1 MAKVAA
7 KRHIV
12 KAITWRIVGTLDT
25 MAISWIVTG
34 DVKAGIKIGLSELLT
49 KTILYYL
56 HERFWYSVKV
66 LETKSRLRHLLK
78 TVTWRFV
85 GTIDTIIIS
94 WFITEK
100 AEIGLMIGGFELF
113 SKMILYYFHE
123 RVWYRSKFGVI
134 K

>member
-1 MAKVAA
+1 
-7 KRHIV
+7 
-12 KAITWRIVGTLDT
+12 
-25 MAISWIVTG
+25 
-34 DVKAGIKIGLSELLT
+34 
-49 KTILYYL
+49 
-56 HERFWYSVKV
+56 
-66 LETKSRLRHLLK
+66 LLK

-85 GTIDTIIIS
+85 GTIDTVIIS

-100 AEIGLMIGGFELF
+100 ADIGLMIGGFELF